1 MNIEKLLFLI
11 YLMLFVCVFEELLL
25 AILIAIAIYLGVVI
39 IKELKDLNQKFYWQ
53 ILCWRKVNGI
63 GEVLSKAYL

>member
-1 MNIEKLLFLI
+1 MHSATCHVALEILYHKEKKMNIEKLLFLI

-39 IKELKDLNQKFYWQ
+39 IKELKDLN
-53 ILCWRKVNGI
+53 
-63 GEVLSKAYL
+63 